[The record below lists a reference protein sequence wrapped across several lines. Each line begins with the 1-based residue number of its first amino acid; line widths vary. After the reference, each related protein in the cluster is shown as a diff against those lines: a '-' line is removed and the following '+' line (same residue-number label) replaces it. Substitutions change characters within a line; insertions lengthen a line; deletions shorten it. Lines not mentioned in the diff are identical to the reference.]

1 MEIAPV
7 PQGPIGRKSK
17 LKRFLIVLILSLGQV
32 TPNLPTAFAVD
43 VPLTVAEDKLS
54 GYNRNLFK
62 HWIDA
67 DKDGCDTRAEVL
79 IEEAIV
85 MPKIGPKCKIT
96 GGKWLSAY
104 DGKTVTN
111 SSLLDVDH
119 MVPLA
124 EAWRSGAWKWTSA
137 QRQAFANDLDNSEAL
152 IAVTLSTNRSKSDRD
167 PSLWMPIK
175 DRCKYTQDWLAIK
188 HKFSLSV
195 DPVEAIRLK
204 ELITE
209 CRIINFVFVENGALP
224 PPSPSPSPSL
234 ESGPATST
242 RNSDLGTQI
251 TCSKDGLPVKN
262 KGATLFKDLSYPCE
276 VITPG
281 AFCAPLS
288 KVGIYSGVIYTCKP
302 SATDTRNRWR
312 L

>member
-1 MEIAPV
+1 MNMYQARV
-7 PQGPIGRKSK
+7 LALIGA
-17 LKRFLIVLILSLGQV
+17 LLLNIGQTSV
-32 TPNLPTAFAVD
+32 SASTHELV
-43 VPLTVAEDKLS
+43 VVEDKLS
-54 GYNRNLFK
+54 GYKRSAFK

-67 DKDGCDTRAEVL
+67 DRNGCNTRAEVL

-85 MPKIGPKCKIT
+85 KPKIGPKCKLT

-111 SSLLDVDH
+111 SSLLDIDH
-119 MVPLA
+119 VVPLA
-124 EAWRSGAWKWTSA
+124 EAWRSGAWNWTST
-137 QRQAFANDLDNSEAL
+137 QRQDFANELESSRVL
-152 IAVTLSTNRSKSDRD
+152 IAVTLSTNRSKGDRD
-167 PSLWMPIK
+167 PSLWMPAK

-188 HKFSLSV
+188 YKFSLTV
-195 DPVEAIRLK
+195 DVVETIKLR
-204 ELITE
+204 ELVTE
-209 CRIINFVFVENGALP
+209 CRISNFVFVENGVL
-224 PPSPSPSPSL
+224 PSPSPSPSL

-242 RNSDLGTQI
+242 RTSDLGTQI

-262 KGATLFKDLSYPCE
+262 KGASTFKDLSYPCE

-302 SATDTRNRWR
+302 SVTDTRNRWR

>member
-1 MEIAPV
+1 M
-7 PQGPIGRKSK
+7 
-17 LKRFLIVLILSLGQV
+17 KRVLTVFILSLGLL
-32 TPNLPTAFAVD
+32 TPSVPSAFATD

-85 MPKIGPKCKIT
+85 MPKIGPKCKLT

-104 DGKTVTN
+104 DGKTVNN
-111 SSLLDVDH
+111 SSLLDIDH
-119 MVPLA
+119 VVPLA
-124 EAWRSGAWKWTSA
+124 EAWRSGAWKWTPA
-137 QRQAFANDLDNSEAL
+137 QRQAFANDLENSEAL

-167 PSLWMPIK
+167 PALWMPIK

-188 HKFSLSV
+188 YKFSLTV
-195 DPVEAIRLK
+195 DAIESIKLR
-204 ELITE
+204 EMITE
-209 CRIINFVFVENGALP
+209 CRISNFVFVDNEVL
-224 PPSPSPSPSL
+224 PSPSPSPPL

-242 RNSDLGTQI
+242 RISDLGTQI
-251 TCSKDGLPVKN
+251 TCSKDGLPVKT
-262 KGATLFKDLSYPCE
+262 KGGSILKELSYPCE
-276 VITPG
+276 EITPG
-281 AFCAPLS
+281 AFCTPLN
-288 KVGIYSGVIYTCKP
+288 KVGIYLGAIYTCKT

>member
-1 MEIAPV
+1 MKRILIA
-7 PQGPIGRKSK
+7 
-17 LKRFLIVLILSLGQV
+17 FILSLGLL
-32 TPNLPTAFAVD
+32 TTTAPSAIAAD
-43 VPLTVAEDKLS
+43 VPLTVAEDKLT

-85 MPKIGPKCKIT
+85 MPKIGPKCKLT

-104 DGKTVTN
+104 DGKTVNN
-111 SSLLDVDH
+111 SSLLDIDH
-119 MVPLA
+119 VVPLA
-124 EAWRSGAWKWTSA
+124 EAWRSGAWNWTPVE
-137 QRQAFANDLDNSEAL
+137 RQAFANELENSRAL
-152 IAVTLSTNRSKSDRD
+152 IAVTLSTNRSKGDRD

-188 HKFSLSV
+188 YKFSLTV
-195 DPVEAIRLK
+195 DPVEAIKLK
-204 ELITE
+204 ELISE
-209 CRIINFVFVENGALP
+209 CRIINFVFVENGVLP
-224 PPSPSPSPSL
+224 SPLPSPSQ

-262 KGATLFKDLSYPCE
+262 KGASTFKDLSYPCE

-288 KVGIYSGVIYTCKP
+288 KVGIYSSVIYTCKP